1 MNLPKATWLLVVSV
15 LACFSSVLAQNF
27 LNEYDG
33 SLNIQLFHALNV
45 DSPQLFT
52 SRGNITVMS
61 VNTGDFSVNQR
72 DLEDEDRLLLKK
84 LAEKNMFY
92 RVKAVVVGTDG
103 IRSTF
108 LTASK
113 ACSLVQAQLNDQI
126 TITFDHTNAVVGIN
140 HKSIDAM
147 GETCGTIRDSELE
160 QMEEFNTMVSL
171 KTIELAPIPDTA
183 SFIQKVEQER
193 DQRER
198 GETKDNRS
206 FIAKYWMYIVPCVI
220 LLLISGVTN
229 PDSGAAAPAAT

>member
-1 MNLPKATWLLVVSV
+1 MQWL
-15 LACFSSVLAQNF
+15 F
-27 LNEYDG
+27 
-33 SLNIQLFHALNV
+33 NV
-45 DSPQLFT
+45 IL
-52 SRGNITVMS
+52 
-61 VNTGDFSVNQR
+61 DFSVNQR
-72 DLEDEDRLLLKK
+72 DLEDEDRLLMKK

-92 RVKAVVVGTDG
+92 RLKAVVVGTDG

-113 ACSLVQAQLNDQI
+113 AVSQSFRTSIFSYYKSYFLFQCSLVQAQLNDQI

-140 HKSIDAM
+140 HKPIDAM

-229 PDSGAAAPAAT
+229 PDSGGAAAPAAP

>member
-1 MNLPKATWLLVVSV
+1 M
-15 LACFSSVLAQNF
+15 
-27 LNEYDG
+27 
-33 SLNIQLFHALNV
+33 
-45 DSPQLFT
+45 
-52 SRGNITVMS
+52 
-61 VNTGDFSVNQR
+61 
-72 DLEDEDRLLLKK
+72 
-84 LAEKNMFY
+84 
-92 RVKAVVVGTDG
+92 
-103 IRSTF
+103 
-108 LTASK
+108 
-113 ACSLVQAQLNDQI
+113 
-126 TITFDHTNAVVGIN
+126 GIN
-140 HKSIDAM
+140 HKPIDAM

-229 PDSGAAAPAAT
+229 PDSGAAAPAAP